1 VTVPDEKV
9 TTAELRRMKAEGRP
23 ITMLTAYDYP
33 MARLVD
39 AAGVDVILVGDSV
52 GNVVLGYT
60 STLPVTMDEM
70 VHHVKAVARGVTRAM
85 VVADMPFLSYQV
97 STEEAL
103 RNAGRFLKEAEAQAV
118 KLEGGREI
126 TDRVRAL
133 VAAGIPVMGHIGLTP
148 QAVHQM
154 GGYRVQGRDVA
165 TARKLL
171 DDARALEEAGAFS
184 LVLECV
190 PAPLA
195 QLITEELTIPT
206 IGIGAGP
213 FCDGQVLV
221 THDLL
226 GLYGGFAPKFVK
238 RYAELHGAITR
249 ALEEYVREVR
259 ERKFPGPEHSFSM
272 PQEAVDELLALR
284 GSD

>member
-1 VTVPDEKV
+1 MTVPIEKV

-39 AAGVDVILVGDSV
+39 AAGVDVVLVGDSV

-70 VHHVKAVARGVTRAM
+70 VHHVKAVARGVARAM

-154 GGYRVQGRDVA
+154 GGYRVQGRDLA
-165 TARKLL
+165 TAKKLL
-171 DDARALEEAGAFS
+171 DDARALEGAGAFS

-213 FCDGQVLV
+213 SCDGQVLV

-238 RYAELHGAITR
+238 RYAELHEAITR
-249 ALEEYVREVR
+249 ALGEYVREVR

-284 GSD
+284 GGD